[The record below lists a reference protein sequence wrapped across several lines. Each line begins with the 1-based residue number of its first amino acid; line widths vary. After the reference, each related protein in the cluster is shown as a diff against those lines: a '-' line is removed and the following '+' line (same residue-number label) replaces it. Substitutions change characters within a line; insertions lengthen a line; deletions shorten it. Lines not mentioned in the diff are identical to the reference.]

1 MLCAISVVASAQV
14 VEQVEVTKN
23 YAPEVGTVHKMEIEP
38 NMVDTTTLHP
48 EIDYAITP
56 RSYNSSFGLHR
67 FKPATATYWEYNRVY
82 PFYLK
87 LGVGY
92 PLNTVGD
99 LYATTHRA
107 DVGYLTGYINHYGEY
122 SKLKYFDGGVAYR
135 DNRSMQMTNK
145 FGVTGGKYIKRYTL
159 SGDLNYQMNT
169 YHRYPLHNY
178 YAEDGTAIFEYKR
191 RKVNYDN
198 INFAVDFGD
207 SFSDYSHLNFKVYA
221 SAHLFN
227 DKSELYITNDRYLQ
241 MNATAG
247 VALARELTKRSALS
261 LDVDYKGY
269 YGLRSLRS
277 YDNTM
282 ASAKLKY
289 FYRSGNLVDMEVGV
303 SLIYDHNPADTKKQ
317 NRWHA
322 FPHLALSLNIN
333 DKGVFVP
340 YVEVSGE
347 LQNNSYYSLVQRNPY
362 VAILGGVDGSLAAN
376 SVLPNTELYNVCFGV
391 SGHSANSKFA
401 YRFYANMSFMTN
413 AIYWYNINHIFFG
426 VESAKRNIWS
436 LCGAIDYKPIS
447 QLLLT
452 AQVKGSLYTNFS
464 SVSNTLPPVE
474 ALLQARYT
482 HKKFTIGLSAE
493 LYGTTKWTMVQ
504 NAALFYPEDTT
515 PVRVSNFSV
524 PAWVDLSVYADWHI
538 NKACT
543 VYAEGNNLIGDV
555 MPRYRWVFYREMG
568 ASFTVGVK
576 VQF

>member
-1 MLCAISVVASAQV
+1 MLCAVSVVASAQV
-14 VEQVEVTKN
+14 IEQVEVTKS
-23 YAPEVGTVHKMEIEP
+23 YAPEVGDARKMNIEP

-48 EIDYAITP
+48 EIDYAIIP
-56 RSYNSSFGLHR
+56 RSYKASFGSR
-67 FKPATATYWEYNRVY
+67 KFKPATATYWEYNRSY

-92 PLNTVGD
+92 PFNTVGD

-107 DVGYLTGYINHYGEY
+107 DVGYLTGYINHYGQY

-198 INFAVDFGD
+198 INFTVGFGD

-227 DKSELYITNDRYLQ
+227 DKSELFITNDRYLQ

-269 YGLRSLRS
+269 YGLKSLKN
-277 YDNTM
+277 YENTM

-289 FYRSGNLVDMEVGV
+289 FYRSGGLVDMEVGV
-303 SLIYDHNPADTKKQ
+303 SLIYDRNPADVVKQ

-347 LQNNSYYSLVQRNPY
+347 VQNNSYYSLVQRNPY
-362 VAILGGVDGSLAAN
+362 VAILGGMDGSLAAN

-391 SGHSANSKFA
+391 SGHTANSKFA

-426 VESAKRNIWS
+426 VESAKLNVWS

-447 QLLLT
+447 QLLFT
-452 AQVKGSLYTNFS
+452 AQVKGSLYTNFA

-482 HKKFTIGLSAE
+482 HKKFTLGLSAE

-504 NAALFYPEDTT
+504 DGSLFNPEDTT
-515 PVRVSNFSV
+515 PARVSDFSV

-555 MPRYRWVFYREMG
+555 MPRYRWAFYREMG